1 MLGFIL
7 SLKDEDGNDITSED
21 ADILYNIVCD
31 IISNTDDE
39 IEDVVHMGL
48 VGMPV
53 VVCVMWVA
61 AGFSLSVVVSCRGI
75 SFERWNADI
84 LLIDSGKKVDYEN
97 SHL

>member
-1 MLGFIL
+1 MQVKYA
-7 SLKDEDGNDITSED
+7 SLKHQS
-21 ADILYNIVCD
+21 
-31 IISNTDDE
+31 E

-48 VGMPV
+48 VGMLV

-61 AGFSLSVVVSCRGI
+61 AGFSLSVVVLSHFMVVSCRGI